1 MNAAFLRRPAV
12 AARFWANT
20 RKGDGCWEWTG
31 NITSRG
37 YGRFNAHGKGL
48 RAHRVAY
55 LLTVA
60 DPGELLV
67 CHRCDNPSC
76 INPAHF
82 FLGTH
87 KDNSQDA
94 AKKNRMTHGVK
105 VNTAKM
111 NEQQVAEITRR
122 YAAGER
128 TMKLVEEFGVSKHAI
143 RRVLNK
149 GNWRQVD
156 RVDVS
161 LRNPQRPGVYN
172 PAAKLDDEK
181 VIRIRALEGSFSS
194 IAVGKMYGVSD
205 SCIRTIWNRKSWK
218 HIP

>member
-1 MNAAFLRRPAV
+1 MDMMEKLI
-12 AARFWANT
+12 ARVKVDAN
-20 RKGDGCWEWTG
+20 GCFIWQG
-31 NITSRG
+31 YKDSRG
-37 YGRFNAHGKGL
+37 YGFTRLGNDRKTKS
-48 RAHRVAY
+48 AHRFSY
-55 LLTVA
+55 QTFR
-60 DPGELLV
+60 GEIPAGLCV

-105 VNTAKM
+105 VNTAKL